1 MRTKISIKEI
11 SEKADVSIAT
21 VSRVINKNGR
31 YSKET
36 EERVLRVIRENDYQP
51 NLIAKGLRERKMTNV
66 GILVPDIKN
75 EFFTKLIYEIERN
88 LFAGGYETFVCN
100 TDEDE
105 TIEKKHVQMMA
116 MQNVCGLIYISGSA
130 QSSSESREGIP
141 TVYIDRIPSEP
152 HKNDC
157 MITSDNVQGG
167 FLATEELL
175 KQGVKRP
182 LFVTSRK
189 FVSVYAERFEGYC
202 KALAA
207 FGFSEG
213 DRHVVALDSLHYQ
226 AAYEKLKELLKSGT
240 FDYDGI
246 FAGSDWLAIGCYQAL
261 KEHGYSIPEQVKLVG
276 YDDIS
281 ITAFNAIPIT
291 TIHQQVDEMGRL
303 AAQHLIRAMEGGRHE
318 EQLLRVPVYTVPRAS
333 TRG

>member
-1 MRTKISIKEI
+1 MQKKISIKDI

-36 EERVLRVIRENDYQP
+36 EERVLRVIRENNYQP
-51 NLIAKGLRERKMTNV
+51 NLIAKGLRVQSMKNV

-88 LFAGGYETFVCN
+88 LFAAGYETFVCN

-105 TIEKKHVQMMA
+105 SIERQHLAMMR
-116 MQNVCGLIYISGSA
+116 MQSVCGLVFIAGSA
-130 QSSSESREGIP
+130 RAVSGRKEHIP

-152 HKNDC
+152 GPNDC
-157 MITSDNVQGG
+157 MITSDNVAGG
-167 FLATEELL
+167 YLATKELL
-175 KQGVKRP
+175 EQGARRI
-182 LFVTSRK
+182 LFMTSRRR
-189 FVSVYAERFEGYC
+189 VSCYAERFEGYC
-202 KALAA
+202 KALTEY
-207 FGFSEG
+207 GLTET
-213 DRHVVALDSLHYQ
+213 DRMIAALDTVRYQ
-226 AAYEKLKELLKSGT
+226 DAYDCMNTLLDEGAS
-240 FDYDGI
+240 FDGV
-246 FAGSDWLAIGCYQAL
+246 FAGSDWLALGCYRAIC
-261 KEHGYSIPEQVKLVG
+261 EHGKRIPTDVKLAG

-291 TIHQQVDEMGRL
+291 TVHQNVEEMGRRATGL
-303 AAQHLIRAMEGGRHE
+303 LIAAIEGEPIEQRLLHIPVELI
-318 EQLLRVPVYTVPRAS
+318 PRAS